1 ELVRNKKDKEPF
13 PADNR
18 VVYKIYLEGLKRGVF
33 LRPLGD
39 VIYFIPPLV
48 ISEDEITMMMNTAEE
63 CIAAVLD

>member
-1 ELVRNKKDKEPF
+1 MGYNF
-13 PADNR
+13 
-18 VVYKIYLEGLKRGVF
+18 YLEGLKRGVF

-48 ISEDEITMMMNTAEE
+48 ITEDEITIMMNIAEE